1 MKNHLSKKAFRRYGF
16 TLIELLVVIA
26 IIAILAGLLLP
37 TLAAAKEKAKRTGC
51 VSDLKQIALGI
62 VMYAQ
67 DNEDKLPT
75 LKFRDTANPQ
85 YPYEM
90 MRYSAP
96 GTFDSDG
103 GPYNLGL
110 LWSKGVIKEGKIFYC
125 PSNNK
130 PNDNLTY
137 DFYSGHNPAASAWP
151 YGGDPAASNPG
162 YVRSGYVYFP
172 QLSTTESLSTTAG
185 AKDVPTVHPRA
196 TVDPEKTWIAVT
208 PIKTSDVDVKRSISV
223 DTIYKDLASISH
235 KSGSSTKNASGLNAA
250 FPDGHVAWQGV
261 NRVSAAFDQAVWT
274 SIATGSQ
281 QGVIDL
287 RYVES
292 LWQP

>member
-1 MKNHLSKKAFRRYGF
+1 MKNYLSKKSSRRHAF

-37 TLAAAKEKAKRTGC
+37 ALAAAKEKAKRTAC
-51 VSDLKQIALGI
+51 VSNLKQIALGI
-62 VMYAQ
+62 IMYAQ

-75 LKFRDTANPQ
+75 LKFRDTGNTQ

-96 GTFDSDG
+96 GTFDPDG

-110 LWSKGVIKEGKIFYC
+110 LWTNGVIKEGRVFYC
-125 PSNNK
+125 PSNMK

-137 DFYSGHNPAASAWP
+137 DFYTKTKAWP
-151 YGGDPAASNPG
+151 YGGDPTASNPG

-172 QLSTTESLSTTAG
+172 QVSSTESVNTAAG
-185 AKDVPTVHPRA
+185 AKVVPTVHPRSP
-196 TVDPEKTWIAVT
+196 TDPEKTWVAVT
-208 PIKTSDVDVKRSISV
+208 PFKTTEVDVKRSISV
-223 DTIYKDLASISH
+223 DTIYKNLTDISH
-235 KSGSSTKNASGLNAA
+235 KAGSSKNTAGVNAA
-250 FPDGHVAWQGV
+250 FPDGHVSWQAA
-261 NRVSAAFDQAVWT
+261 NRVPAAFNQAVWT
-274 SIATGSQ
+274 AIAGGS
-281 QGVIDL
+281 VPDL

-292 LWQP
+292 LWTP